1 MRPGPPA
8 LEILHNSMIRK
19 GFSMM
24 KLRAFLHT
32 YSPLFALTAAI
43 VGLYTMAICI
53 GFGINV
59 HI

>member
-1 MRPGPPA
+1 
-8 LEILHNSMIRK
+8 MIRK
-19 GFSMM
+19 GFSMT

-43 VGLYTMAICI
+43 AGLYTMAICI
-53 GFGINV
+53 GAGLSL